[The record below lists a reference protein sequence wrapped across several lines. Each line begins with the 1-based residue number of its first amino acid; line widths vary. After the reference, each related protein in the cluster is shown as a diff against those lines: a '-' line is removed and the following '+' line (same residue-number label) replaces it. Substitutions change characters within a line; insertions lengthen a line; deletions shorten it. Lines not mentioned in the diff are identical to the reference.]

1 MELREIMTRDVEST
15 TPDATLQVAA
25 DQMRARSVGALP
37 VCYGGRLV
45 GIITDRNIVVRA
57 TAAGR
62 DPALTQVR
70 DAMTPHVVTC
80 FEDQSIEEAAAL
92 MEAHKVRRLPVLT
105 RQEQLVGI
113 VTLDDLAARAGADR
127 IAGAVLEAVAEP
139 PAHER

>member
-1 MELREIMTRDVEST
+1 MDPRETMTRDVEST

-37 VCYGGRLV
+37 VRYGGRLV

-62 DPALTQVR
+62 DPAVTQVR

-80 FEDQSIEEAAAL
+80 FENQSIEEATAL
-92 MEAHKVRRLPVLT
+92 MEALKVRRLPVLN
-105 RQEQLVGI
+105 RQEQLAGI
-113 VTLDDLAARAGADR
+113 VTLDDQ
-127 IAGAVLEAVAEP
+127 
-139 PAHER
+139 PA